1 MKSFF
6 NAFPAHGDGGPQGR
20 MRSALRDV
28 FRLQHAA
35 KCDPIYCEQQWYF
48 AACRGVLTSGAKSLS
63 YWAPALRAIAA
74 RLQAE
79 HIPPLKHLT
88 VLALGAPKERDA

>member
-1 MKSFF
+1 
-6 NAFPAHGDGGPQGR
+6 

-35 KCDPIYCEQQWYF
+35 KCDPTYCEQQRYF

-63 YWAPALRAIAA
+63 YWAPALRAIVA
-74 RLQAE
+74 RFQAE

-88 VLALGAPKERDA
+88 VLPLGGSEGAGCLSLLLWRRWQPQAGG